1 MNSASLSHLLLDPG
15 RQARV
20 DRGQQANGLQGLMF
34 APTYFTS
41 PEEQATV
48 SRRLLGAPRPLTDGT
63 SLWAAQSAAQK
74 VGAAKQA
81 FAEKLNAALSDAGIS
96 KQVSFELRIAP
107 DKSIEVIGDTAL
119 SLKLEALFAQNEDL
133 ARDFRAV
140 CWMVSL
146 SDMAPDA
153 SLTKLGAS
161 PQEALDQIGLY
172 QQYRRETAGRAVFG
186 GGQLSYASEDFH
198 DSWMA
203 QLPEADPY
211 EPPDSWWVQKS

>member
-1 MNSASLSHLLLDPG
+1 MNSASLSYLLLDPG
-15 RQARV
+15 RQARI

-41 PEEQATV
+41 PDEQAV
-48 SRRLLGAPRPLTDGT
+48 ASRRLLGAPRPLTESS

-81 FAEKLNAALSDAGIS
+81 FAEKLTAALTDAGIS
-96 KQVSFELRIAP
+96 QQASFELRIAP
-107 DKSIEVIGDTAL
+107 DKSIQVIGDAAD
-119 SLKLEALFAQNEDL
+119 SLKLEAIFAQNEDL
-133 ARDFRAV
+133 AQDFRAI

-161 PQEALDQIGLY
+161 PQEALDQIGVY
-172 QQYRRETAGRAVFG
+172 QQYRRETAGRAIFG
-186 GGQLSYASEDFH
+186 GGQLAYASEDFH
-198 DSWMA
+198 DSWMT
-203 QLPEADPY
+203 QLSAADPY
-211 EPPDSWWVQKS
+211 EPPDSWWAQKS

>member
-15 RQARV
+15 RQARI

-41 PEEQATV
+41 PDEQAAA

-74 VGAAKQA
+74 IGAAKQA
-81 FAEKLNAALSDAGIS
+81 FAEKLNAALTDAGIS

-107 DKSIEVIGDTAL
+107 DKSIDVIGDAAV
-119 SLKLEALFAQNEDL
+119 SLKLEMLFAQNEDL
-133 ARDFRAV
+133 ARDFRAT
-140 CWMVSL
+140 CWLVSL
-146 SDMAPDA
+146 SDMTPDG
-153 SLTKLGAS
+153 SLTKLGAN
-161 PQEALDQIGLY
+161 PQAASDQIGLY
-172 QQYRRETAGRAVFG
+172 QQYRRETAGRAIFG

-203 QLPEADPY
+203 QLPKADPY
-211 EPPDSWWVQKS
+211 EPPQSWWVPQN